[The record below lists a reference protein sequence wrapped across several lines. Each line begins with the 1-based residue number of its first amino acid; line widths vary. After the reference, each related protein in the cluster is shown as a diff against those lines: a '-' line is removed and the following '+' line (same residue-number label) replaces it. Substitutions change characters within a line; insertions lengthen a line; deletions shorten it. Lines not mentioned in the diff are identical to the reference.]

1 MNSTTNGSPLAGQNW
16 LLANKTALRAYPSAA
31 LWRLWWRIGRA
42 LAARGAAAVSDRFE
56 RARQRRDLHD
66 LDLHLLRDIG
76 VTSRRSKLE
85 SDKFFWI
92 L

>member
-16 LLANKTALRAYPSAA
+16 LLANKTELRAYPSAA

-56 RARQRRDLHD
+56 RARQQRDLAQ
-66 LDLHLLRDIG
+66 LDLHVLRDIG
-76 VTSRRSKLE
+76 LTSRRTWRE
-85 SDKFFWI
+85 PDKTFWTD
-92 L
+92 